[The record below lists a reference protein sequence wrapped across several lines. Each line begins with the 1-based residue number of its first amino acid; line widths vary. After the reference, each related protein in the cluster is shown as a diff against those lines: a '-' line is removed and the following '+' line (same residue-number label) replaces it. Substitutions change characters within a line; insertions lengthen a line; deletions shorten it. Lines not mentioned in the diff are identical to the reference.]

1 MSLNRVED
9 FSIADVGLV
18 CRRGVYFFQIRVPD
32 GLVPCG
38 VMPPIRVRLGR
49 LPRREAQ
56 RLALRLHV
64 DAADAFAQRRWQM
77 RQQNEQAE
85 SETGNVGSEQ
95 WIAGMQ
101 DMLAAGLA
109 RLQNPTPPFHP
120 TPSDRRT
127 QAAFQEI
134 LSIEHEIKKGPT
146 CNPVIAERADLLR
159 KDVWDRWR
167 DGEGI
172 APAATDPL
180 TQAISKLT
188 DVADRQ
194 LSLLAPVASPTTIHQ
209 LAAAPAI
216 EVDRSTASGEPRDP
230 PSATLAQMVS
240 TAPLFS
246 QLVDEYLAMR
256 ASACAEPGAV
266 STHAAA
272 RGDLPRGHG
281 RPPARSL
288 HPERSPGLR
297 EPAPV
302 PPRRIYA
309 GGATARISAVTAA
322 LIASCVSRKG
332 ASVVQVAPTCTDT
345 PAAMSASCASRTK
358 CASAAL

>member
-1 MSLNRVED
+1 MKYRASGLPEQANGEAY
-9 FSIADVGLV
+9 ILDVVHDGGRRAGDRRRGHGATIRPARAPSYLV

-134 LSIEHEIKKGPT
+134 LSIEHQIKKGPT

-209 LAAAPAI
+209 LAAAPAL
-216 EVDRSTASGEPRDP
+216 EVDRSTASEEPRDP

-266 STHAAA
+266 STMRLRAGIFLAVM
-272 RGDLPRGHG
+272 GDPPLDRYIPKDLQDYVNLLQYLPVEYTREE
-281 RPPARSL
+281 RPQEFR
-288 HPERSPGLR
+288 RSP
-297 EPAPV
+297 PH
-302 PPRRIYA
+302 
-309 GGATARISAVTAA
+309 
-322 LIASCVSRKG
+322 
-332 ASVVQVAPTCTDT
+332 
-345 PAAMSASCASRTK
+345 
-358 CASAAL
+358 